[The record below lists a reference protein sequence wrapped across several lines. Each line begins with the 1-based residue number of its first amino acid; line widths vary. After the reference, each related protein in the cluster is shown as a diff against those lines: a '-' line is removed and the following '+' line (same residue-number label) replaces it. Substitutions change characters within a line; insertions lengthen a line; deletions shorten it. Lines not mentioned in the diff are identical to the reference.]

1 MLKSTIK
8 LTLNILV
15 FLSINLAFF
24 PAQAGNTP
32 PKRKIPKDEF
42 EIRQSRAAPMPMV
55 VGQGRVEIVP
65 KDNEK
70 PCYFKDLLR
79 GLPQHI
85 FTFLVAGDNKN
96 ARLVCKNWKQ
106 VSEEADRDLE
116 RWFLS
121 EDTWSVAAEEFTR
134 RMLHR
139 PTHILLF
146 LDKLDPLAIEGPYA
160 LNTQNS
166 IISGSFELQKMLKM
180 VCENT
185 AFNYE
190 HFVNLVGSPQN
201 HIAIHRHLRAGALL
215 RECKDQEA
223 MRDLSIFTKMLS
235 LVLPQDEEIG
245 EVKGF
250 RQKDWKLKR
259 KFEWLSG
266 QPFWA
271 MYCSDH
277 SVWKQ
282 NMNFLPHYNIVG
294 WKGLLSKDDVKHIFD
309 AYHFFFSNT
318 KTSEYDELMALFSL
332 VFSLN
337 GGNDDHIQCLEQRS
351 KNYFIHVL
359 ELIKAYV
366 PLKREEEALELC
378 QLLLEKAKDVSIY
391 KGNRETL
398 RLIILKRYL
407 KTILQ
412 SKNPLQY
419 KERADGF
426 IGELM
431 AAIKSK
437 KKMRVELLHTIEGN
451 QFYEDIESKITRSQV
466 MAFKSYFDLLSGKIP
481 LSSLRDKAFDSSEFL
496 NVIEIYGIDKLEP
509 YEKGRIQ
516 VVLRKTLLEGY
527 KELSSLSEEV
537 RKYGLKCVNISR
549 YYNTL
554 KNIFFDEPSTLQL
567 IESLTLLETSK

>member
-1 MLKSTIK
+1 MLKATIK
-8 LTLNILV
+8 LTLNVFIFLV
-15 FLSINLAFF
+15 VSLAFL
-24 PAQAGNTP
+24 PVQGGNTP
-32 PKRKIPKDEF
+32 PKRKIPKDEP
-42 EIRQSRAAPMPMV
+42 EVSLSRSAPMAVVVKQSRAV
-55 VGQGRVEIVP
+55 ITP
-65 KDNEK
+65 KDEK
-70 PCYFKDLLR
+70 LPSYFRD
-79 GLPQHI
+79 LPQGVPQII
-85 FTFLVAGDNKN
+85 FSFLGADDNKS
-96 ARLVCKNWKQ
+96 AQLVCKNWKQ
-106 VSEEADRDLE
+106 VSDDANFHLE
-116 RWFLS
+116 RWFLLES
-121 EDTWSVAAEEFTR
+121 TWNVTPEEFVHR
-134 RMLHR
+134 ALYR
-139 PTHILLF
+139 PTHVLLL
-146 LDKLDPLAIEGPYA
+146 LDKLDPLALEGPYA
-160 LNTQNS
+160 MPAQNPIVNAS
-166 IISGSFELQKMLKM
+166 TELQKRLK
-180 VCENT
+180 VVFRGT
-185 AFNYE
+185 AFNYQ
-190 HFVNLVGSPQN
+190 HFVNLVGNPQN
-201 HIAIHRHLRAGALL
+201 HITIHRHLRAGALL

-223 MRDLSIFTKMLS
+223 TQDLSIFTKMLS
-235 LVLPQDEEIG
+235 SVLPQDEEIG
-245 EVKGF
+245 EVQGF
-250 RQKDWKLKR
+250 RQRGWKLKR
-259 KFEWLSG
+259 KFEWLSA

-277 SVWKQ
+277 SVWRQ

-309 AYHFFFSNT
+309 AYQFFFSNT
-318 KTSEYDELMALFSL
+318 KTSEYDELMSLFSL

-351 KNYFIHVL
+351 KNYFIYVL

-378 QLLLEKAKDVSIY
+378 QLLLEKVKDVSIY

-419 KERADGF
+419 KERVDGF

-437 KKMRVELLHTIEGN
+437 KKMRVQLLHAIEDN
-451 QFYEDIESKITRSQV
+451 QFYEEIESKITRGQV
-466 MAFKSYFDLLSGKIP
+466 IAFKNYFDLLLRRIP
-481 LSSLRDKAFDSSEFL
+481 LESLEDSAFDSSEFL
-496 NVIEIYGIDKLEP
+496 NVIEIYGIDKLEA
-509 YEKGRIQ
+509 YEKRRIQ

-527 KELSSLSEEV
+527 KKISSLSEEM